1 MKWLYLT
8 IPLVFAAALVPMG
21 GLSLGHAILHLLTPA
36 MAAVPLYLSIRA
48 YRRAG
53 GQRLLNLA
61 TAFGLLFAGQ
71 SVLSYSMYT
80 STFIYFGDIPLDHL
94 IHYVAFIFFTMA
106 LLGDRERPHGK
117 LHHPLTRPHTEE
129 AADDAPPRAETPEEI
144 YWCEARYLRAMGTTD
159 SATKADVRK
168 T

>member
-1 MKWLYLT
+1 
-8 IPLVFAAALVPMG
+8 
-21 GLSLGHAILHLLTPA
+21 
-36 MAAVPLYLSIRA
+36 
-48 YRRAG
+48 
-53 GQRLLNLA
+53 
-61 TAFGLLFAGQ
+61 
-71 SVLSYSMYT
+71 MYT
-80 STFIYFGDIPLDHL
+80 GTFIYFGDIPLDHL

-117 LHHPLTRPHTEE
+117 LHHPWTRPHTEE

-144 YWCEARYLRAMGTTD
+144 YWSEARYLRAMGTID

>member
-48 YRRAG
+48 YRKAG

-80 STFIYFGDIPLDHL
+80 GTFIYFGDIPLDHL

-106 LLGDRERPHGK
+106 LLGRPGT
-117 LHHPLTRPHTEE
+117 PTRQ
-129 AADDAPPRAETPEEI
+129 APPPMDKATYRRSGRRRHGQRRSKKSTG
-144 YWCEARYLRAMGTTD
+144 ARPGT
-159 SATKADVRK
+159 
-168 T
+168 